1 MDDKKIVESIKF
13 LLTSVKQL
21 SDRYVDSNQGISNTF
36 NSISKSLDSAYAD
49 VSYIKKRLDGLQIE
63 VRNAIDEQLISSSSN
78 NVKKDLP
85 VKEAEK
91 NHLIPSLNMPLEG
104 FLDVYRNTPELLQPF
119 ARPCSIS
126 GKTLSGEISEVELAV
141 FAQGTIWMIETQDGQ
156 WLLVPKPGMLQRQKQ
171 VEVLGRTF
179 DIASDGALPAEVEL
193 LKAGSASVVEH
204 GRRWYLKEKGII
216 GIQTDPLQRSIE
228 NRLLRLE
235 QRLQAFEQTTTID
248 K

>member
-1 MDDKKIVESIKF
+1 MDNKKIVESIKF

-21 SDRYVDSNQGISNTF
+21 SDRYIEANQGISSTF
-36 NSISKSLDSAYAD
+36 DHLYSELSSTKEKAENIEIA
-49 VSYIKKRLDGLQIE
+49 IK
-63 VRNAIDEQLISSSSN
+63 NAIDEQLIASSSN
-78 NVKKDLP
+78 NIKRDLP

-91 NHLIPSLNMPLEG
+91 NHLIPSLNMTLEG
-104 FLDVYRNTPELLQPF
+104 LLDVYRNTPELLQPF

-141 FAQGTIWMIETQDGQ
+141 FAQGTMWMIETQDGQ

-171 VEVLGRTF
+171 VEVLARTF
-179 DIASDGALPAEVEL
+179 DIAADGVLPAEVEL

-235 QRLQAFEQTTTID
+235 QRLQAYEQTTTID